1 MSVGARNVEVK
12 SAQQQMVHIKL
23 EQEYGAFGEFVQGL
37 QNNINYPSTPGGSEG
52 DFKKNI
58 RNFCA

>member
-52 DFKKNI
+52 DFKKI
-58 RNFCA
+58 